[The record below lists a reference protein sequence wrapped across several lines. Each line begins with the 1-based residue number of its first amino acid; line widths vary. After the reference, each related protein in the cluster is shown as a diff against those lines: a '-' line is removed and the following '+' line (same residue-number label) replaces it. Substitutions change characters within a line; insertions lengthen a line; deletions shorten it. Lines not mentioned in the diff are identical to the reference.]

1 MTNVIAVVGAS
12 GSGKSSVVSQLTA
25 GHVGGISVVH
35 ADSYYRDLS
44 HLTFEE
50 RDRVN
55 YDHPDAIEFE
65 RLCDDLRSLKA
76 GERIEAPIYDFSV
89 HNRVVETQGI
99 DATDIVIVEGIL
111 VLADPTTAE
120 LIDKIVFIET
130 SLATCLKRRIE
141 RDRAERG
148 RSERS
153 VRDFWETRA
162 APMFSQYVAPWR
174 ARADLVLSGERDL
187 SVAHDQLRRW
197 LLADTSQ

>member
-1 MTNVIAVVGAS
+1 MTKVIAVVGAS
-12 GSGKSSVVSQLTA
+12 GSGKSSVVARLTA
-25 GHVGGISVVH
+25 GHEGCISIVH

-76 GERIEAPIYDFSV
+76 GERIEAPVYDFSV

-111 VLADPTTAE
+111 VLADHTTAE

-162 APMFSQYVAPWR
+162 APMFSEYVAPWR

>member
-1 MTNVIAVVGAS
+1 MTKLIAVVGAS
-12 GSGKSSVVSQLTA
+12 GSGKSSVVARLTT
-25 GHVGGISVVH
+25 GREGRISVVH

-65 RLCDDLRSLKA
+65 RLCKDLRSLKA
-76 GERIEAPIYDFSV
+76 GQRIEAPVYDFSV
-89 HNRVVETQGI
+89 HNRAAETQGI
-99 DATDIVIVEGIL
+99 DATDVVIVEGIL
-111 VLADPTTAE
+111 VLADPITVE

-141 RDRAERG
+141 RDRTERG

-162 APMFSQYVAPWR
+162 APMFSEYVAQWR
-174 ARADLVLSGERDL
+174 N
-187 SVAHDQLRRW
+187 
-197 LLADTSQ
+197 

>member
-76 GERIEAPIYDFSV
+76 GERIEAPVYDFSV

-153 VRDFWETRA
+153 VQDFWETRA
-162 APMFSQYVAPWR
+162 APMFSQYVAPWM

>member
-1 MTNVIAVVGAS
+1 MTKLIAVVGAS
-12 GSGKSSVVSQLTA
+12 GSGKSSVVARLTA
-25 GHVGGISVVH
+25 GREGRISVVH

-65 RLCDDLRSLKA
+65 RLCKDLRSLKA
-76 GERIEAPIYDFSV
+76 GQRIEAPVYDFSV
-89 HNRVVETQGI
+89 HNRAAETQGI
-99 DATDIVIVEGIL
+99 DATDVVIVEGIL
-111 VLADPTTAE
+111 VLADPITVE

-141 RDRAERG
+141 RDRTERG

-162 APMFSQYVAPWR
+162 APMFSEYVAPWR
-174 ARADLVLSGERDL
+174 NRADLVLSGERDL
-187 SVAHDQLRRW
+187 SVAHEQLSAW
-197 LLADTSQ
+197 LQADTSQ

>member
-1 MTNVIAVVGAS
+1 MTKLIAVVGAS
-12 GSGKSSVVSQLTA
+12 GSGKSSVVARLTA
-25 GHVGGISVVH
+25 GREGRISVVH

-65 RLCDDLRSLKA
+65 RLCKDLRSLKA
-76 GERIEAPIYDFSV
+76 GQRIEAPVYDFSV
-89 HNRVVETQGI
+89 HNRAAETQGI
-99 DATDIVIVEGIL
+99 DATDVVIVEGIL
-111 VLADPTTAE
+111 VLADPITVE

-141 RDRAERG
+141 RDRTERG

-174 ARADLVLSGERDL
+174 DRADLVLSGERDL
-187 SVAHDQLRRW
+187 SMAHEQLSAW
-197 LLADTSQ
+197 LQADTSQ

>member
-1 MTNVIAVVGAS
+1 MTKVIAVVGAS
-12 GSGKSSVVSQLTA
+12 GSGKSSVVARLTA
-25 GHVGGISVVH
+25 GHEGGISVVH

-76 GERIEAPIYDFSV
+76 GERIEAPVYDFSV
-89 HNRVVETQGI
+89 HNRLVETQGI

>member
-76 GERIEAPIYDFSV
+76 GQRIEAPVYDFSV

>member
-76 GERIEAPIYDFSV
+76 GQRIEAPVYDFSE
-89 HNRVVETQGI
+89 HNRADETQAI
-99 DATDIVIVEGIL
+99 DATDVVIVEGIL
-111 VLADPTTAE
+111 VLADPSTVE

-174 ARADLVLSGERDL
+174 AKADLVLSGERDL

>member
-1 MTNVIAVVGAS
+1 MTKVIAVVGAS
-12 GSGKSSVVSQLTA
+12 GSGKSSVVARLTA
-25 GHVGGISVVH
+25 GHEGGISVVH

>member
-1 MTNVIAVVGAS
+1 MTKLIAVVGAS
-12 GSGKSSVVSQLTA
+12 GSGKSSVVARLTA
-25 GHVGGISVVH
+25 GDAGGLSVVH

-65 RLCDDLRSLKA
+65 RLCKDLRSLKA
-76 GERIEAPIYDFSV
+76 GEGIEAPVYDFSV
-89 HNRVVETQGI
+89 HNRAAETQAI
-99 DATDIVIVEGIL
+99 DATDVVIVEGIL
-111 VLADPTTAE
+111 VLADPSTVE

-141 RDRAERG
+141 RDRTERG

-153 VRDFWETRA
+153 VRDFWETRS

-174 ARADLVLSGERDL
+174 DRADLVLSGERDL
-187 SVAHDQLRRW
+187 SVAHEQLSAW

>member
-1 MTNVIAVVGAS
+1 MTKVIAVVGAS
-12 GSGKSSVVSQLTA
+12 GSGKSSVVARLTA
-25 GHVGGISVVH
+25 GHEGGISVVH

-111 VLADPTTAE
+111 VLADPSTAE

-153 VRDFWETRA
+153 VRDFWKTRA

>member
-1 MTNVIAVVGAS
+1 MTKLIAVVGAS
-12 GSGKSSVVSQLTA
+12 GSGKSSVVARLTA
-25 GHVGGISVVH
+25 GREGRISVVH

-65 RLCDDLRSLKA
+65 RLCKDLRSLKA
-76 GERIEAPIYDFSV
+76 GQRIEAPVYDFSV
-89 HNRVVETQGI
+89 HNRAAETQGI
-99 DATDIVIVEGIL
+99 DATDVVIVEGIL
-111 VLADPTTAE
+111 VLADPITVE

-141 RDRAERG
+141 RDRTERG

-162 APMFSQYVAPWR
+162 APMFLQYVAPWR
-174 ARADLVLSGERDL
+174 DRADLVLSGERDL
-187 SVAHDQLRRW
+187 SAAHEQLSAW

>member
-1 MTNVIAVVGAS
+1 
-12 GSGKSSVVSQLTA
+12 
-25 GHVGGISVVH
+25 
-35 ADSYYRDLS
+35 
-44 HLTFEE
+44 
-50 RDRVN
+50 
-55 YDHPDAIEFE
+55 
-65 RLCDDLRSLKA
+65 
-76 GERIEAPIYDFSV
+76 
-89 HNRVVETQGI
+89 VVETQGI

-111 VLADPTTAE
+111 VLADPSTAE

>member
-111 VLADPTTAE
+111 VLADPSTAE

-174 ARADLVLSGERDL
+174 AKADLVLSGERDL

>member
-1 MTNVIAVVGAS
+1 MTNVLAVVGAS
-12 GSGKSSVVSQLTA
+12 GSGKSCVVSRLTS

-76 GERIEAPIYDFSV
+76 GERIEAPVYDFSV

>member
-76 GERIEAPIYDFSV
+76 GERIEAPVYDFSV

-174 ARADLVLSGERDL
+174 ARADLVLSRERDL

>member
-1 MTNVIAVVGAS
+1 MTKLIAVVGAS
-12 GSGKSSVVSQLTA
+12 GSGKSSVVARLTA
-25 GHVGGISVVH
+25 GREGRISVVH

-65 RLCDDLRSLKA
+65 RLCKDLRSLKA
-76 GERIEAPIYDFSV
+76 GQRIEAPVYDFSV
-89 HNRVVETQGI
+89 HNRAAETQGI
-99 DATDIVIVEGIL
+99 DATDVVIVEGIL
-111 VLADPTTAE
+111 VLADPITVE

-141 RDRAERG
+141 RDRTERG

-153 VRDFWETRA
+153 VLDFWETRA
-162 APMFSQYVAPWR
+162 APMFSEYVAPWR
-174 ARADLVLSGERDL
+174 NRADLVLSGERDL
-187 SVAHDQLRRW
+187 SVAHEQLSAW
-197 LLADTSQ
+197 LQADTSQ

>member
-1 MTNVIAVVGAS
+1 MTKVIAVVGAS
-12 GSGKSSVVSQLTA
+12 GSGKSSVVARLTA
-25 GHVGGISVVH
+25 GHEGGISVVH

-76 GERIEAPIYDFSV
+76 GQRIEAPVYDFSV
-89 HNRVVETQGI
+89 HNRLVETQGI

>member
-76 GERIEAPIYDFSV
+76 GQRIEAPVYDFSE
-89 HNRVVETQGI
+89 HNRADETQAI
-99 DATDIVIVEGIL
+99 DATDVVIVEGIL
-111 VLADPTTAE
+111 VLADPSTAE

>member
-1 MTNVIAVVGAS
+1 MTKVIAVVGAS
-12 GSGKSSVVSQLTA
+12 GSGKSSVVARLTA
-25 GHVGGISVVH
+25 GHEGGISVVH

-76 GERIEAPIYDFSV
+76 GERIEAPVYDFSV

>member
-1 MTNVIAVVGAS
+1 MTKVIAVVGAS
-12 GSGKSSVVSQLTA
+12 GSGKSSVVARLTA
-25 GHVGGISVVH
+25 GHEGGISIVH

>member
-1 MTNVIAVVGAS
+1 MTKVIAVVGAS
-12 GSGKSSVVSQLTA
+12 GSGKSSVVARLTA
-25 GHVGGISVVH
+25 GHEGGISVVH

-76 GERIEAPIYDFSV
+76 GERIEAPVYDFSV

-111 VLADPTTAE
+111 VLADPTAAE

-174 ARADLVLSGERDL
+174 DRADLVLSGERGL
-187 SVAHDQLRRW
+187 SVAHEQLSAW
-197 LLADTSQ
+197 LLANTSQ

>member
-1 MTNVIAVVGAS
+1 MTKLIAVVGAS
-12 GSGKSSVVSQLTA
+12 GSGKSSVVARLTA
-25 GHVGGISVVH
+25 GREGRISVVH

-65 RLCDDLRSLKA
+65 RLCDDLRLLKA
-76 GERIEAPIYDFSV
+76 GERIEAPVYDFNV
-89 HNRVVETQGI
+89 HNRAAETQAI
-99 DATDIVIVEGIL
+99 DATDVVIVEGIL
-111 VLADPTTAE
+111 VLADPITVE

-141 RDRAERG
+141 RDRTERG

-162 APMFSQYVAPWR
+162 APMFSEYVAPWR
-174 ARADLVLSGERDL
+174 NRADLVLSGERDL
-187 SVAHDQLRRW
+187 SVAHEQLSAW
-197 LLADTSQ
+197 LLAVTSQ

>member
-76 GERIEAPIYDFSV
+76 GQRIEAPVYDFSE
-89 HNRVVETQGI
+89 HNRADETQAI
-99 DATDIVIVEGIL
+99 DATDVVIVEGIL
-111 VLADPTTAE
+111 VLADPSTVE

-174 ARADLVLSGERDL
+174 DRADLVLSGERNL
-187 SVAHDQLRRW
+187 SAAHEQLSAW

>member
-1 MTNVIAVVGAS
+1 MTKVIAVVGAS
-12 GSGKSSVVSQLTA
+12 GSGKSSVVARLTA
-25 GHVGGISVVH
+25 GHEGGISVVH

-76 GERIEAPIYDFSV
+76 GERIEAPVYDFSV

-111 VLADPTTAE
+111 VLADPCTAE